1 MKDDHLQKYNPMS
14 LSKKYAI
21 MVTMTICTPFSKMSN
36 FNSFTNLNLLC
47 TMKINLMILFNEIC
61 KISWNKNFLRGWNC
75 AFKGYISI
83 SFSVIIQ
90 INKDHI
96 YSDLFIKSW
105 FRRYICDVKIMH
117 IKKAVA
123 WITVRR
129 RTRNHVTKCLYL
141 YFILDAET
149 YFWRYLTSKT
159 FLLIS
164 INLWNMDAP

>member
-1 MKDDHLQKYNPMS
+1 MEWRLIGSCILDSIKCSKYLFSFSVKDDHLQKYNPMS

-21 MVTMTICTPFSKMSN
+21 MVTMTICKPFSKMSN

-47 TMKINLMILFNEIC
+47 TMKIKLMLIFNEIC

-75 AFKGYISI
+75 SFKGYISI

-117 IKKAVA
+117 IKKS
-123 WITVRR
+123 
-129 RTRNHVTKCLYL
+129 C
-141 YFILDAET
+141 
-149 YFWRYLTSKT
+149 S
-159 FLLIS
+159 
-164 INLWNMDAP
+164 MDNCTPENS